1 VTDGQTGGLPR
12 TTASLSLPNFCAAG
26 AVLVVVLISELVAM
40 VLTLARAGIGYDVPF
55 WVDLARNSLFLLWIG
70 LLSAAVLCYG
80 RPLFA
85 RLSVARG
92 TALALLLLLLVTA
105 VVSELAWWADRYW
118 AALLQPTVRPGAGG
132 HLVYLARNLLI
143 CLIVS
148 IAALRYFYVA
158 DQWRRNVELE
168 AAARVNALQARIR
181 PHFLFNSMNTIAS
194 LTRSSPALA
203 EEAVEDLAELFRASL
218 ADADNRVSLREELE
232 ISRVYQ
238 RIEQHRLGDRLTVQ
252 WDVDALPP
260 GAEIP
265 SLSIQPLLENAIHH
279 GIEPRPQGG
288 TVRVVGRLLDDDTIE
303 IEITNP
309 LPDPA
314 VAASTE
320 GNRMAL
326 QNIRERF
333 RLAWP
338 GRAAVE
344 SGRAGD
350 GYRVCLRFPAR
361 EGRSRSAR
369 PLRPARSR
377 PDAPRHGE
385 PVA

>member
-1 VTDGQTGGLPR
+1 MADGRTDGLPR
-12 TTASLSLPNFCAAG
+12 APASLSLPDFCAAG
-26 AVLVVVLISELVAM
+26 AVLMVVLISELVAM
-40 VLTLARAGIGYDVPF
+40 VLTLARAGIGYEVPF
-55 WVDLARNSLFLLWIG
+55 WLDLARNSLFLLWIG

-85 RLSVARG
+85 RLGVARG
-92 TALALLLLLLVTA
+92 TTLALLLLLLVTA
-105 VVSELAWWADRYW
+105 IVSEVAWWADRYW
-118 AALLQPTVRPGAGG
+118 AALLQPTGRPGAGG

-232 ISRVYQ
+232 ITRVYQ
-238 RIEQHRLGDRLTVQ
+238 RIEQHRLGDRLTVR

-260 GAEIP
+260 GAAIP

-288 TVRVVGRLLDDDTIE
+288 TVRVVGRLLDDDMIE

-309 LPDPA
+309 VPDDA
-314 VAASTE
+314 IAASTE

-326 QNIRERF
+326 LNIRERF
-333 RLAWP
+333 RLAWR
-338 GRAAVE
+338 GRAAVDF
-344 SGRAGD
+344 GRAGD
-350 GYRVCLRFPAR
+350 DYRVRLRFPA
-361 EGRSRSAR
+361 GDSLAR
-369 PLRPARSR
+369 PVRAERPERSR
-377 PDAPRHGE
+377 PDAHPDGK

>member
-1 VTDGQTGGLPR
+1 MTDRQTDGLAREP
-12 TTASLSLPNFCAAG
+12 ASLSLPDFCAAG
-26 AVLVVVLISELVAM
+26 AVLVVVLIAELVAI
-40 VLTLARAGIGYDVPF
+40 VLTLARAGIGYDIPF
-55 WVDLARNSLFLLWIG
+55 WMDLARNSLFLLWIG

-80 RPLFA
+80 RPLFS

-105 VVSELAWWADRYW
+105 IVSELAWWADRYW
-118 AALLQPTVRPGAGG
+118 AALLQPAARPGTGG
-132 HLVYLARNLLI
+132 HGVYLARNLVI

-148 IAALRYFYVA
+148 VAALRYFYVS

-232 ISRVYQ
+232 ITRVYQ

-252 WDVDALPP
+252 WEVDALPLS
-260 GAEIP
+260 AEIP

-279 GIEPRPQGG
+279 GIEPRPEGG
-288 TVRVVGRLLDDDTIE
+288 TVHVLGRLLADDMIE
-303 IEITNP
+303 ITITNP
-309 LPDPA
+309 LPADGASP
-314 VAASTE
+314 STE

-326 QNIRERF
+326 LNIRERF
-333 RLAWP
+333 RLAWR
-338 GRAAVE
+338 GRATVE
-344 SGRAGD
+344 FGRTGAD
-350 GYRVCLRFPAR
+350 YRVCLRFPAG
-361 EGRSRSAR
+361 EHRSRSAR
-369 PLRPARSR
+369 PAPSR
-377 PDAPRHGE
+377 PDAPPDGE